1 VSYPSEVYS
10 DGEDIHEHE
19 GLRVSPAKRSMKKM
33 KSEERKRMMLFIDKS
48 TFEYPKGLEQYM
60 PVDEK
65 AISFFKYE
73 DPSIDSNLEKYFKE
87 QTSIK
92 NQVKELYDELEKL
105 FAEYQKNASKL
116 LEYLKG
122 LNL

>member
-1 VSYPSEVYS
+1 
-10 DGEDIHEHE
+10 
-19 GLRVSPAKRSMKKM
+19 M